1 MYVYIQY
8 SHILSWC
15 GFHWFLLTACCVAV
29 PSGSGLWLN
38 SELDSPIL
46 SYDPTAPLS
55 FWKFEIASC
64 WKTRNRISWTAFH
77 LLSSII
83 NLHLLQDPLDSYRGF
98 IYTNP
103 LPSSTQH
110 FSFSHFRSVVP
121 LCCHQPHLSWV
132 MLWIVP
138 QKEPVPWYLKWWV
151 DGQAHW
157 SHQAHWHPPRLWHTE
172 WDPSHSGIKE
182 QSLSL
187 RPPPI

>member
-1 MYVYIQY
+1 MKRVSSLHLMSTSDNIPTPQARRFPIFRVSNLRHTQVSMDWHVCYQQIFRFAITNTCGAFLIAVVIFSSDMSTY
-8 SHILSWC
+8 S
-15 GFHWFLLTACCVAV
+15 
-29 PSGSGLWLN
+29 N
-38 SELDSPIL
+38 S
-46 SYDPTAPLS
+46 
-55 FWKFEIASC
+55 K
-64 WKTRNRISWTAFH
+64 
-77 LLSSII
+77 SINI
-83 NLHLLQDPLDSYRGF
+83 HLLQDPLDSYRGF
-98 IYTNP
+98 IYANP
-103 LPSSTQH
+103 LPPSTQH

-151 DGQAHW
+151 DDQAHW

-182 QSLSL
+182 QSLSH